1 MKFFNLENGIKVVY
15 EKIDYVKSMTV
26 GVYVGAGSYNEKKS
40 ENGISH
46 YLEHMFFK
54 GTKNR
59 NAKEIAEVMDFCGG
73 QLNAVTSKEYT
84 LFYAKVLENHSK
96 KAFEI
101 LSDMLINSTFTE
113 ENIEIE
119 RKVITEEIKI
129 GEDTPEDLIFD
140 MISEVTWKNSS
151 LGYPIAGTKKSVSKI
166 TRENIL
172 NYYNENYRGENIVIS
187 VVGYF
192 DENNLK
198 SELEYYFGGISSLK
212 YDKKILKKETVERG
226 ILIKDKDIEQCQLCI
241 SFEGL
246 KRCDDYVYDLLS
258 VNSLFGG
265 SMSSRLFQKIRE
277 ENGLSYSV
285 YSYLNTYT
293 TCGSFVI
300 YAGMNADELERVLA
314 LINS

>member
-59 NAKEIAEVMDFCGG
+59 NAKEIAEFMDFCGG

-84 LFYAKVLENHSK
+84 LFYAKVLENHSQ

-172 NYYNENYRGENIVIS
+172 NYYI
-187 VVGYF
+187 
-192 DENNLK
+192 
-198 SELEYYFGGISSLK
+198 LE
-212 YDKKILKKETVERG
+212 
-226 ILIKDKDIEQCQLCI
+226 
-241 SFEGL
+241 
-246 KRCDDYVYDLLS
+246 
-258 VNSLFGG
+258 
-265 SMSSRLFQKIRE
+265 
-277 ENGLSYSV
+277 
-285 YSYLNTYT
+285 
-293 TCGSFVI
+293 
-300 YAGMNADELERVLA
+300 
-314 LINS
+314 IN